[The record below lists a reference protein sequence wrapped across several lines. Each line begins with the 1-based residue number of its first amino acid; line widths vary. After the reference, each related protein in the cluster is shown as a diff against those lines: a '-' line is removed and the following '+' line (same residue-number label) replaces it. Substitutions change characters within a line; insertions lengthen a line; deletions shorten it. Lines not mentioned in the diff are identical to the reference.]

1 MLRLVHLGDMRN
13 NAGPPAFAIV
23 AVGALVDHMLPFYH
37 RTQQPQVVQVSYFIV
52 NSINSS
58 CVPLYF
64 ILSVSVSFGEGF

>member
-1 MLRLVHLGDMRN
+1 MLPLVHLGDVRK

-58 CVPLYF
+58 
-64 ILSVSVSFGEGF
+64 